1 MVDVELILSP
11 ILVQVHDRTTHREY
25 FLRQLKKVS
34 SSFLAAT
41 VHVAPTTFRHLT
53 PFPLSQ
59 LQDNSLRNS
68 MAYSLSFADDE
79 MAFEILNSMKDER
92 MEEQLR
98 ISSNQ
103 LRRVNKPN
111 QPLDCAPLPRTFR
124 EVRNPTSRAIVV
136 TENKMP
142 FSIVEVNQSW
152 EGLCGYGYKESFGKS
167 LGAFLQGPETD
178 VASVT
183 AMMSQL
189 LRGEEAGIVVTN
201 YTKEG
206 RRFRNRL
213 RVGPLVDEFGETTHF
228 VGVLQEIQDGM

>member
-1 MVDVELILSP
+1 MMIASASNSLSAALRSRALKASLSLIQVRCSSQLCASGD
-11 ILVQVHDRTTHREY
+11 VHDRTTHREY
-25 FLRQLKKVS
+25 FLRQLKK
-34 SSFLAAT
+34 
-41 VHVAPTTFRHLT
+41 
-53 PFPLSQ
+53 
-59 LQDNSLRNS
+59 DNSLRNS